1 VNKVIFHDGF
11 PSMEPKPGNYALVE
25 ILNMVSNDMQLG
37 AVKAGDP
44 GSRGA
49 GDISWVAQ
57 YVDCVDGLGASGSGA
72 HAPGETLKLNELQKL
87 TERAAVFVY
96 RLTR

>member
-1 VNKVIFHDGF
+1 
-11 PSMEPKPGNYALVE
+11 MEPKPGNYELVNQ
-25 ILNMVSNDMQLG
+25 LSKLSLDMGLG
-37 AVKAGDP
+37 EVKAGDP

-49 GDISWVAQ
+49 GDISWVAR
-57 YVDCVDGLGASGSGA
+57 YVDCLDGLGPSGGGA

-87 TERAAVFVY
+87 TERAALFVY